1 MTKRSLLIK
10 AILGAALFCTCMMLA
25 QEPVEDIDK
34 GMHPNLAQAQH
45 NVVEA
50 NKWISIAQN
59 DNKFDM
65 HGHAENARRLLV
77 QVNQELKLA
86 AVTATSREKH

>member
-1 MTKRSLLIK
+1 MTKKSLVIST
-10 AILGAALFCTCMMLA
+10 IFSAALLCSVTLA
-25 QEPVEDIDK
+25 QDPVEDIDK
-34 GMHPNLAQAQH
+34 GLHPNLAQAQH

-50 NKWISIAQN
+50 NKWVSFAQN
-59 DNKFDM
+59 DNRYDM

-86 AVTATSREKH
+86 AVSATSREKH

>member
-1 MTKRSLLIK
+1 MTKKSLVINT
-10 AILGAALFCTCMMLA
+10 ILSAALLCSVTLA
-25 QEPVEDIDK
+25 QDPVEDIDK
-34 GMHPNLAQAQH
+34 GLHPNLAQAQQ

-50 NKWISIAQN
+50 NKWVSLAQN
-59 DNKFDM
+59 DNRYDM

-86 AVTATSREKH
+86 AITATSREKH